1 MMVGGLKRF
10 PWMCL
15 ILAGC
20 MVGPDYKKPDAPVPP
35 TFKEVAGWTIA
46 HPADAIDKGAWW
58 SVYNDPELD
67 RLERMVDISNQNVKI
82 AEAQY
87 RNATALV
94 AEARSSLFPVATL
107 APGVTRGNRGS
118 SGSTSSLNSKA
129 STQYS
134 LTGSATWD
142 VDVWGQIRRQIE
154 SATAGAQVSAA
165 DLANARLSAQATLAT
180 DYFDLRAEDS
190 LAKLLDDTVAAYQRA
205 LTITENQYRA
215 GTQASTDY
223 LTALAQLQTTQAQRV
238 AVDVQRQQYE
248 HAIAVLT
255 GHAPAELTIAPAP
268 LTTEAPV
275 VPPGLPA
282 TLLQRRPDVAGA
294 ERAMQQENALIGVQ
308 IAGYYPDISL
318 SALGEF
324 AGSPLSK
331 LFNVSNEFWSLG
343 ATGTETLFNGGLR
356 AADVLAARAT
366 YDAAVATYRQTV
378 LTALQQVEDALSDS
392 RILEQQAKADDIAIR
407 STQRAVD
414 ATINQYRAGTVAYTS
429 VITEQTQ
436 LLTVQQN
443 RLAVQQSRLVASAAL
458 IQALGGG
465 WTTDDLPKKI
475 ETISPLTP

>member
-20 MVGPDYKKPDAPVPP
+20 MVGPDYKPADAPVPP
-35 TFKEVAGWTIA
+35 AFKEVEGWTIA
-46 HPADAIDKGAWW
+46 HPADAVDKGAWW
-58 SVYNDPELD
+58 SVYNDAELD
-67 RLERMVDISNQNVKI
+67 RLERMAEVSNQNVKV

-87 RNATALV
+87 RNAAALV

-107 APGVTRGNRGS
+107 APGVTRGDRSSGGS
-118 SGSTSSLNSKA
+118 STSFGRGA

-134 LTGSATWD
+134 LTGSAAWD
-142 VDVWGQIRRQIE
+142 LDVWGRIRRQVE

-165 DLANARLSAQATLAT
+165 DLANAKLSAQATLAA

-190 LAKLLDDTVAAYQRA
+190 LAQLLDQTVAAYRRA

-215 GTQASTDY
+215 GTTASTDY
-223 LTALAQLQTTQAQRV
+223 LAALAQLQTTQALRV
-238 AVDVQRQQYE
+238 AVGVQRQQYE

-255 GHAPAELTIAPAP
+255 GHAPAELTLPPAP
-268 LTTEAPV
+268 LTVDVPV
-275 VPPGLPA
+275 MPPGIPA

-294 ERAMQQENALIGVQ
+294 ERTMQQENALIGVQ

-318 SALGEF
+318 SALGEY
-324 AGSPLSK
+324 AGYPLGQ
-331 LFNVSNEFWSLG
+331 LFNVGNQFWSLG

-356 AADVLAARAT
+356 AADVAAARVT

-378 LTALQQVEDALSDS
+378 LTALQQVEDSLSDL

-407 STQRAVD
+407 STQRALD
-414 ATINQYRAGTVAYTS
+414 ATINQYRAGTIAYTS
-429 VITEQTQ
+429 VITEQAA
-436 LLTVQQN
+436 LLNVQQT
-443 RLAVQQSRLVASAAL
+443 RLAVQQSRLVASVAL

-475 ETISPLTP
+475 ETVSPLAP